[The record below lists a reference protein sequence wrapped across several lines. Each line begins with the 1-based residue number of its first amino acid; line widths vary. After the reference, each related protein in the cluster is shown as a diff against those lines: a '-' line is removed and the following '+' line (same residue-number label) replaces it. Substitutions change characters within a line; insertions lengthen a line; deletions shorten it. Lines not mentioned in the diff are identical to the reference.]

1 MEKREYDV
9 AVIGGGPAGYTAAL
23 YCARSGMKTAVLE
36 KLSAGG
42 QMSATDRIDNYPG
55 FGEGIDGFELGERMR
70 SGAEKSGAET
80 IYEEAAALSVERDGK
95 KKILTRSGEIA
106 ASAVIAA
113 VGARARELGLP
124 GERSLVGRGIAYCAA
139 CDGARYKGKRVV
151 VVGGGNTAVGD
162 ALCLSGI
169 CEKVTL
175 VHRRDSLRAPAARL
189 KELETHGV
197 EVVWN
202 SLPSALL
209 YGDRLTGVR
218 LRDVRTGEEREISC
232 DGLFAAIG
240 RTPETELF
248 KGILTLDEGGYI
260 VADETT
266 RTNVPGV
273 FAAGDARTKPVRQI
287 VTAAADGAVAA
298 HFAEQY
304 LRGL

>member
-1 MEKREYDV
+1 M
-9 AVIGGGPAGYTAAL
+9 
-23 YCARSGMKTAVLE
+23 
-36 KLSAGG
+36 
-42 QMSATDRIDNYPG
+42 
-55 FGEGIDGFELGERMR
+55 
-70 SGAEKSGAET
+70 
-80 IYEEAAALSVERDGK
+80 
-95 KKILTRSGEIA
+95 
-106 ASAVIAA
+106 
-113 VGARARELGLP
+113 
-124 GERSLVGRGIAYCAA
+124 
-139 CDGARYKGKRVV
+139 
-151 VVGGGNTAVGD
+151 
-162 ALCLSGI
+162 
-169 CEKVTL
+169 TL

-218 LRDVRTGEEREISC
+218 LRDVRTEEEREISC

-304 LRGL
+304 LRSL